1 MHGELTLHIDALT
14 RRVERLERVSH
25 RWQIVAS
32 AAVAVLGVVLL
43 LGTTNHHPVSGGQEI
58 QARAFVLVD
67 QQGKPLARL
76 GLLPHG
82 ALGLGFYDRGKQSRI
97 LLSVEADGSSS
108 VSLFGKDGKGGALLA
123 VSGSG
128 AASLR
133 LIDVNWKSRVAL
145 ATWPNGAP
153 FLQLADRTGKDRILL
168 GYNDLKVTAT
178 GDIVERSTPSLILF
192 DHDETILWRAP

>member
-1 MHGELTLHIDALT
+1 MHGEPTVHIDALT
-14 RRVERLERVSH
+14 QRVERLERVSH
-25 RWQIVAS
+25 RWQMIAS
-32 AAVAVLGVVLL
+32 AAVVVLGVVLL
-43 LGTTNHHPVSGGQEI
+43 LGTTNHHMPVGQEI

-123 VSGSG
+123 VSSSG

-153 FLQLADRTGKDRILL
+153 FLQLADRTGKDRVLL

>member
-1 MHGELTLHIDALT
+1 
-14 RRVERLERVSH
+14 
-25 RWQIVAS
+25 
-32 AAVAVLGVVLL
+32 
-43 LGTTNHHPVSGGQEI
+43 
-58 QARAFVLVD
+58 
-67 QQGKPLARL
+67 
-76 GLLPHG
+76 
-82 ALGLGFYDRGKQSRI
+82 
-97 LLSVEADGSSS
+97 

-153 FLQLADRTGKDRILL
+153 FLQLSDRSGRDRVLL

-192 DHDETILWRAP
+192 DQDETILWRAP